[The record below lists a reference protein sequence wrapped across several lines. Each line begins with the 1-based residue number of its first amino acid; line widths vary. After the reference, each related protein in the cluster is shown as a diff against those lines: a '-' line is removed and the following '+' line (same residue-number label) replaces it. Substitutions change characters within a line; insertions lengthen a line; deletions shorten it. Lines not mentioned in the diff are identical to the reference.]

1 MPLSSSPRALLAA
14 LSSQRGRALLHSGR
28 NDDELGRWTFVA
40 AAPRAVLEARGRQLL
55 RRDHAG
61 TVVETWTGDPLLAA
75 EKFATEFGANLRDR
89 HVSDASPRP
98 IVIGYFG
105 YELAGV
111 DARTSSTK
119 LSSAPH
125 TDAPP
130 ELWLGAYG
138 AVARWQAASLD
149 GVAAVDIVGDDATSI
164 AMLRNAVA
172 GDTSEPASLILG
184 ELSHDDARDEAA
196 YRASVQH
203 ILDYLHAGDVYQV
216 NLARRIVAK
225 VERHGDPVALFAALD
240 AIAPAPY
247 GALIEADG
255 ATLWSG
261 SPERFLGRDANT
273 GRIETRPIKGT
284 RRRAANA
291 DADREIIDELR
302 TASKD
307 GAEHLMIVDLVRND
321 LGRVAEVGSVQVDRL
336 GYVVE
341 LPHLYHQVSR
351 VSAALRDDVGLAALL
366 DATFPGGSITGAPKI
381 RAMEII
387 EELEPVPRGPY
398 CGAFGYLG
406 ANGAIEL
413 AIAIRVAVQVGDELR
428 VHVGGGIVADSDI
441 DAEFDE
447 TEAKAIG
454 WRRAVAKLNRSP
466 T

>member
-1 MPLSSSPRALLAA
+1 MALSCSPRALLAA

-28 NDDELGRWTFVA
+28 NDDELGSWTFVA
-40 AAPRAVLEARGRQLL
+40 AAPRAVLEAHGDQLL
-55 RRDHAG
+55 RRDHTGA
-61 TVVETWTGDPLLAA
+61 VVASWSGDPLQAA
-75 EKFATEFGANLRDR
+75 ERFAAEFGADLRG
-89 HVSDASPRP
+89 AGAGGESPRP

-111 DARTSSTK
+111 DARRSSTK
-119 LSSAPH
+119 LSSRPIGVE
-125 TDAPP
+125 PP
-130 ELWLGAYG
+130 DLWLGAYG
-138 AVARWQAASLD
+138 AVARWHVASLG
-149 GVAAVDIVGDDATSI
+149 GVAEVDIVGDDVDAL
-164 AMLRNAVA
+164 AMLRDAAVR
-172 GDTSEPASLILG
+172 DVREPEHFVLG
-184 ELSHDDARDEAA
+184 ELSHDDLRGESA
-196 YRASVQH
+196 YRASVQR
-203 ILDYLHAGDVYQV
+203 ILAYLHAGDVYQV
-216 NLARRIVAK
+216 NLARRIVAQ
-225 VERHGDPVALFAALD
+225 VEHDGDPVALFAALD

-247 GALIEADG
+247 GAMIEADG

-261 SPERFLGRDANT
+261 SPERFLGREAIT

-284 RRRAANA
+284 RRRTANPDA
-291 DADREIIDELR
+291 DAAIIDELR

-321 LGRVAEVGSVQVDRL
+321 LGRVATVGSVQVDRL

-351 VSAALRDDVGLAALL
+351 VSATLRDDVGLAALL

-406 ANGAIEL
+406 ANGGIEL
-413 AIAIRVAVQVGDELR
+413 AIAIRVAVKIGDELR

-454 WRRAVAKLNRSP
+454 WRRAVSRGRSR
-466 T
+466 